1 MNKVDLNKISD
12 YIILFCHN
20 LGVSISPLKLQ
31 KLLYYVQSW
40 HIAKFDKDTLFNTL
54 PEAWVN
60 GPVYREVYN
69 LYKDSFFRNQNITTS
84 LDEIELSDKLK
95 SAREDLN
102 LSDVQMQ
109 LIDAVLT
116 AYSKL
121 SDERLVLMT
130 HNEAPW
136 NEVRAGLS
144 PIERSEK
151 KMSIDTIY
159 NFFNKQ

>member
-40 HIAKFDKDTLFNTL
+40 HIAKFDKNTLFNTL

-69 LYKDSFFRNQNITTS
+69 LYKESFFRNQKITTS

-95 SAREDLN
+95 SAREELN
-102 LSDVQMQ
+102 LSDVQLQ
-109 LIDAVLT
+109 LIDAVLI